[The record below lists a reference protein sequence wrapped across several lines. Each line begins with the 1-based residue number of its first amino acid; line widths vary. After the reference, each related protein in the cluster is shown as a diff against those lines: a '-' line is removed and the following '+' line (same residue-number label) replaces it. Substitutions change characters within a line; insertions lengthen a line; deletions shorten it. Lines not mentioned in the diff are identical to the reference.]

1 MIENPAYNCKILNN
15 NNISII
21 LQWETTIIYP
31 TLARDIKSV
40 KSGWHQFYLPITKK
54 QSIVNYW
61 DIFQHIILWIT
72 ILNHLNKCWYVDF
85 RFIRMCRQSGGAKN
99 KLSKK
104 TKILTV

>member
-1 MIENPAYNCKILNN
+1 MQEHNFLIKLTFYVTWSLMIENPAYNDKTLNN
-15 NNISII
+15 NNISIM

-72 ILNHLNKCWYVDF
+72 ILNHL
-85 RFIRMCRQSGGAKN
+85 
-99 KLSKK
+99 
-104 TKILTV
+104 TH